1 MALVKPKNI
10 RQQVRADIAN
20 AGFPYGARAQAE
32 TSTVRVVRQFRV
44 YRKRLGN
51 TVLQPGDLTQK
62 RGKGRP
68 SEELPRALL
77 IAGLFRAWMGAFH
90 EYPKINNKNYPLSPF
105 VRFAT
110 AILMRE
116 GIGKIEDHLEE
127 FRAYRKKCMM
137 DSGFSVVRGAVI

>member
-1 MALVKPKNI
+1 MALVNPKNI
-10 RQQVRADIAN
+10 RKEIRADIAN
-20 AGFPYGARAQAE
+20 AGFPYGMRAQVE
-32 TSTVRVVRQFRV
+32 TMTVRAVRQFRV
-44 YRKRLGN
+44 YRKRLGS
-51 TVLQPGDLTQK
+51 TVLQPQDLTRK

-68 SEELPRALL
+68 SEELPRTLL
-77 IAGLFRAWMGAFH
+77 IAGLFRAWMEAFQ

-105 VRFAT
+105 VRFAM

-137 DSGFSVVRGAVI
+137 DSGFAVVRGAVI

>member
-1 MALVKPKNI
+1 MLEP
-10 RQQVRADIAN
+10 ADL
-20 AGFPYGARAQAE
+20 
-32 TSTVRVVRQFRV
+32 T
-44 YRKRLGN
+44 RKR
-51 TVLQPGDLTQK
+51 V
-62 RGKGRP
+62 KGRP

-77 IAGLFRAWMGAFH
+77 IAGLFLAWMRAFK

-127 FRAYRKKCMM
+127 FRAYRKKCMI
-137 DSGFSVVRGAVI
+137 DSGFEVVRGAVI

>member
-10 RQQVRADIAN
+10 RREVRADIAN

-32 TSTVRVVRQFRV
+32 TSMVRIVRQFRV
-44 YRKRLGN
+44 YRKRLGS
-51 TVLQPGDLTQK
+51 TAVQPEAWTRK

-68 SEELPRALL
+68 SEELPRTLL
-77 IAGLFRAWMGAFH
+77 IAGLFRAWLVAFQK
-90 EYPKINNKNYPLSPF
+90 YPKINNKNYPLSPF

-127 FRAYRKKCMM
+127 FRAYRKKCMV
-137 DSGFSVVRGAVI
+137 DSGFQVVRGAVI

>member
-10 RQQVRADIAN
+10 RQQIRADIAR
-20 AGFPYGARAQAE
+20 AGFPYGTRAQVE
-32 TSTVRVVRQFRV
+32 TSSVRIVRQFRV
-44 YRKRLGN
+44 CRGRLAN
-51 TVLQPGDLTQK
+51 TVLRPEDLTRK

-68 SEELPRALL
+68 SEALARDL
-77 IAGLFRAWMGAFH
+77 VIAGLFRAWMVGFQ

-110 AILMRE
+110 AILTRE

-127 FRAYRKKCMM
+127 FRAYRKKCMV

>member
-20 AGFPYGARAQAE
+20 AGFPYAAQAQAE
-32 TSTVRVVRQFRV
+32 TSTVRLVRQFRV
-44 YRKRLGN
+44 YRKRFGSN
-51 TVLQPGDLTQK
+51 GVQPGDWTKK

-77 IAGLFRAWMGAFH
+77 IAGLFRAWMVAFQK
-90 EYPKINNKNYPLSPF
+90 YPKINNKNYPLSPF

-110 AILMRE
+110 PILMRE

-127 FRAYRKKCMM
+127 FRAYRKKCMV
-137 DSGFSVVRGAVI
+137 DSGFQVVRGAVI

>member
-1 MALVKPKNI
+1 MALVNPKNI
-10 RQQVRADIAN
+10 RKEMRADIAK
-20 AGFPYGARAQAE
+20 AGFPYGVRAQVE
-32 TSTVRVVRQFRV
+32 TSSVRAVRQFRI
-44 YRKRLGN
+44 YRTRLGS

-68 SEELPRALL
+68 SEALVRDLL
-77 IAGLFRAWMGAFH
+77 IAGLFRAWMEAFQ

-105 VRFAT
+105 VRFAM

-127 FRAYRKKCMM
+127 YRAYRKKCMIN
-137 DSGFSVVRGAVI
+137 SGFRVVRGAVI